1 MKIIVQPQKGDL
13 YKLLFY
19 DDRHVRGAGFVELS
33 DTPKG
38 PRPVKYRLRW
48 GGKKEY
54 KHTPSK
60 DLIVQLR
67 EGDVRM
73 VKPDP
78 LFESFLHAFQVRS
91 GPVDA

>member
-19 DDRHVRGAGFVELS
+19 DDRHVRGAGFVELT

-54 KHTPSK
+54 KPPKEFREDIMDSLKEEKPQKYK
-60 DLIVQLR
+60 DDIEEYYRKLLR
-67 EGDVRM
+67 
-73 VKPDP
+73 
-78 LFESFLHAFQVRS
+78 
-91 GPVDA
+91 